1 MARHRVKRSASGLRR
16 VEVTVPAGDAALIRT
31 AAAAFRRGGEEA
43 DRLREAL
50 APALSTARTGMELVA
65 FLRASPLV
73 GEDLVFERDRS
84 VGREADLEGLE
95 IPE

>member
-1 MARHRVKRSASGLRR
+1 
-16 VEVTVPAGDAALIRT
+16 
-31 AAAAFRRGGEEA
+31 
-43 DRLREAL
+43 
-50 APALSTARTGMELVA
+50 MELVA